1 MHKLNE
7 LRDML
12 MEELEKCSSKGEL
25 SAGSLEVID
34 KLAHAIKSIDTIVA
48 MEDAGYSNED
58 GYSMARGRGRYARR
72 DSMGRYSSRGGSYGG
87 SYDDGMYYDGG
98 SNNAYARGG
107 RGGSYG
113 RGYSRDEAKDN
124 LVKELRALAMDTP
137 DEGSK
142 QMIHK
147 WIKQVEAD

>member
-1 MHKLNE
+1 MHKLDE

-34 KLAHAIKSIDTIVA
+34 KLAHAVKSIDTIVA
-48 MEDAGYSNED
+48 MEEAGYSNEG

-72 DSMGRYSSRGGSYGG
+72 DAMGRYSNRGG
-87 SYDDGMYYDGG
+87 SYDDMMHDD
-98 SNNAYARGG
+98 RM
-107 RGGSYG
+107 RSYG
-113 RGYSRDEAKDN
+113 RGYSRDEAKDH
-124 LVKELRALAMDTP
+124 LVKELRELAMDTP

-147 WIKQVEAD
+147 WIKQVEAEG

>member
-34 KLAHAIKSIDTIVA
+34 KLAHAIKSIDTIMA
-48 MEDAGYSNED
+48 MEDAGYSNDE
-58 GYSMARGRGRYARR
+58 GYSMARGRGRYAKR
-72 DSMGRYSSRGGSYGG
+72 DSMGRYSSRGAYNG
-87 SYDDGMYYDGG
+87 SYDDNM
-98 SNNAYARGG
+98 AYEDRGRRSYG
-107 RGGSYG
+107 YG
-113 RGYSRDEAKDN
+113 RGYSRDEAKEH
-124 LVKELRALAMDTP
+124 LAKELRELAMDTT

>member
-1 MHKLNE
+1 MHKIDE

-12 MEELEKCSSKGEL
+12 MEELEKCATKGEL

-48 MEDAGYSNED
+48 MEEAGYSND
-58 GYSMARGRGRYARR
+58 GYSMARGRGRYAKR
-72 DSMGRYSSRGGSYGG
+72 DSMGRYSNRGG
-87 SYDDGMYYDGG
+87 SYDDMMPDDM
-98 SNNAYARGG
+98 R
-107 RGGSYG
+107 RSYG
-113 RGYSRDEAKDN
+113 RGYSRDEAKEH
-124 LVKELRALAMDTP
+124 LTRELRELARETA

-147 WIKQVEAD
+147 WIKQVEAE